1 VGSLNA
7 TVTLRFGWPPAW
19 VVDGVT
25 AKPLTVAAASADVV
39 LEKTAIERTDDR
51 RRARMIS
58 NLRCRHVHRRN
69 CSAGLK

>member
-39 LEKTAIERTDDR
+39 IEKTAITRAAGAADR
-51 RRARMIS
+51 SRARADLIEC
-58 NLRCRHVHRRN
+58 L
-69 CSAGLK
+69 